1 MSHVTGKIALVTGA
15 SSGLG
20 AAMARVLGAAGATV
34 VIAARR
40 KERLD
45 ALAAE
50 IGGDT
55 LAIECDV
62 TDEDAIERMFA
73 ATIDRFGRLDILVNN
88 AGMADHT
95 PTDELTLARW
105 REMLDT
111 NLTSAF
117 LCARAA
123 FRIMKRQGGGRILNV
138 GSLSALT
145 PRNDTAAYAATKA
158 GMMGLNH
165 SLAIDGRAY
174 GIASSIFH
182 PGIVGTELRKSTGPV
197 DPAMRMGAETTA
209 QAMLAMINLPDH
221 VNFVD
226 GTMLP
231 VAMPFLG
238 RG

>member
-1 MSHVTGKIALVTGA
+1 MSHISGKIALVTGA

-20 AAMARVLGAAGATV
+20 AAMARVLGEAGASV

-40 KERLD
+40 KDRLD

-50 IGGDT
+50 MGGDT
-55 LAIECDV
+55 LAVECDV
-62 TDEDAIERMFA
+62 TDEAAVERMFA
-73 ATIDRFGRLDILVNN
+73 AAIDRFGRLDILVNN

-95 PTDELTLARW
+95 PTDELSLDRW
-105 REMLDT
+105 HEIIET

-123 FRIMKRQGGGRILNV
+123 LRIMKKQGRGRILNV
-138 GSLSALT
+138 GSLSGLV
-145 PRNDTAAYAATKA
+145 PRGDTVAYAATKA
-158 GMMGLNH
+158 GMIGLNH
-165 SLAIDGRAY
+165 SLAIDGRAH

-182 PGIVGTELRKSTGPV
+182 PGIVGTELRRSTGPF
-197 DPAMRMGAETTA
+197 DPLMRMGAETTA
-209 QAMLAMINLPDH
+209 RAMLAMIDLPDH

>member
-1 MSHVTGKIALVTGA
+1 MSHVAGKIALVTGA

-20 AAMARVLGAAGATV
+20 AAMARVLGEAGASV

-40 KERLD
+40 KDRLD

-50 IGGDT
+50 MGGDT

-62 TDEDAIERMFA
+62 TDEDAVERMFA
-73 ATIDRFGRLDILVNN
+73 ATLDRFGRLDILVNN

-95 PTDELTLARW
+95 PTEELSLARW

-123 FRIMKRQGGGRILNV
+123 MRIMKKQSGGRILNV
-138 GSLSALT
+138 GSLSALV
-145 PRNDTAAYAATKA
+145 PRGDTIAYAATKA

-165 SLAIDGRAY
+165 SLAIDGRAH
-174 GIASSIFH
+174 GVASSIFH
-182 PGIVGTELRKSTGPV
+182 PGIVGTELRRSTGPV
-197 DPAMRMGAETTA
+197 DPNMRMGAETTA
-209 QAMLAMINLPDH
+209 RAMLAMIDLPDH

-231 VAMPFLG
+231 LAMPFLG